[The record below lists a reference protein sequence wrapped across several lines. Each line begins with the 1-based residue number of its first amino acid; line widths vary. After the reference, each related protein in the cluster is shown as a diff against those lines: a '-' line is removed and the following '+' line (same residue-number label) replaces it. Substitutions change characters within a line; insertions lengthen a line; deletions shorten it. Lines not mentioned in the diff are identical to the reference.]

1 MTRRA
6 KLWLAIA
13 SLFSLIN
20 AGGGGFAAALS
31 QWNHAGVHAVLL
43 LLGMYAG
50 WRLLPRAAA
59 APASDARL
67 AGDRLEQ
74 IQQSV
79 DAVAVEVERIGE
91 AQRFSAKLQQE
102 RVETGR

>member
-20 AGGGGFAAALS
+20 AAGASFAGARLEGL
-31 QWNHAGVHAVLL
+31 HAGVHVVLL
-43 LLGMYAG
+43 FLGVYAG
-50 WRLLPRAAA
+50 WRLLPQTAA
-59 APASDARL
+59 APPSDEDL

-102 RVETGR
+102 RVQSGG